1 MKDGMLEFKDAPM
14 FGRVMRNEELCKQV
28 LEVIL
33 NIEIDHIEYLNT
45 EQEMSAYND
54 AKGVRLDVYLK
65 ASDKVFDIEMQT
77 TDTPYGKRMRYYQ
90 SAIDSSLLNKG
101 EDYTNLVESYII
113 FICTKDPFGHDIP
126 LYTIERRCMETDI
139 VDNFDDSH
147 WLILNANAWAKDT
160 DKARS
165 ELLQYIQNS
174 KVGDSSLI
182 QAISH
187 EVDRNNSDSEWRQS
201 VMGFMTYEMHYKGQ
215 ISHAEQKGFARG
227 LAEGEAR
234 GRAEGVAEGIAEGE
248 ARNRALIDKLLADN
262 RLDDLKRST
271 TDEAF
276 CSELYK
282 EYGL

>member
-90 SAIDSSLLNKG
+90 AAIDSTLLNKG
-101 EDYTNLVESYII
+101 EDYTKLVESYII
-113 FICTKDPFGHDIP
+113 FISTQDPFGKDIP

-147 WLILNANAWAKDT
+147 WLILNAKAWDKDT

-227 LAEGEAR
+227 
-234 GRAEGVAEGIAEGE
+234 VAEGIAEGE
-248 ARNRALIDKLLADN
+248 ARKNALIDKLLADN

>member
-45 EQEMSAYND
+45 EQEVSAYND

-90 SAIDSSLLNKG
+90 AAIDSTLLNKG
-101 EDYTNLVESYII
+101 EDYTKLVESYII
-113 FICTKDPFGHDIP
+113 FISTQDPFDCDIP
-126 LYTIERRCMETDI
+126 LYTIERRCVETDI

-147 WLILNANAWAKDT
+147 WLILNTTAWDKDT

-227 LAEGEAR
+227 IEEGEAR
-234 GRAEGVAEGIAEGE
+234 GRVEGE
-248 ARNRALIDKLLADN
+248 ARNKALINKLLADN
-262 RLDDLKRST
+262 RIDDLKRST
-271 TDEAF
+271 TDEDF
-276 CSELYK
+276 CSKLYK

>member
-45 EQEMSAYND
+45 EQEVSAYND

-90 SAIDSSLLNKG
+90 AAIDSTLLNKG

-113 FICTKDPFGHDIP
+113 FICTKDPFDCDIP
-126 LYTIERRCMETDI
+126 LYTIERRCIEHDI
-139 VDNFDDSH
+139 VDNFDEAH

-165 ELLQYIQNS
+165 ALLKYIQSS

-201 VMGFMTYEMHYKGQ
+201 VMGFMTYEMHQRGQNSYFQQKGEK
-215 ISHAEQKGFARG
+215 IGFARG
-227 LAEGEAR
+227 IEEGEA
-234 GRAEGVAEGIAEGE
+234 IGE
-248 ARNRALIDKLLADN
+248 ARNKALIDKLLADD
-262 RLDDLKRST
+262 RIDDLKRST

-276 CSELYK
+276 CNRLYK

>member
-1 MKDGMLEFKDAPM
+1 MKDNMLEFKDAPM
-14 FGRVMRNEELCKQV
+14 FGRVMRNEQICKQV
-28 LEVIL
+28 IEVIL
-33 NIEIDHIEYLNT
+33 GIEIDHIKYLNS
-45 EQEMSAYND
+45 EQHISPCED
-54 AKGVRLDVYLK
+54 ARGVRLDVYLK
-65 ASDKVFDIEMQT
+65 SSDKVFDIEMQT

-101 EDYTNLVESYII
+101 EDYTKLVESYII
-113 FICTKDPFGHDIP
+113 FICTKDPFDCDIP
-126 LYTIERRCMETDI
+126 LYTIERRCIEHDI
-139 VDNFDDSH
+139 VDNFDEAH

-165 ELLQYIQNS
+165 ALLQYIQSS

-234 GRAEGVAEGIAEGE
+234 GRAEGVAEGEARGE
-248 ARNRALIDKLLADN
+248 ARKNSLIDKLLADN
-262 RLDDLKRST
+262 RIDDLKRST

>member
-45 EQEMSAYND
+45 EQEVSAYND

-101 EDYTNLVESYII
+101 EDYTMLTESYII
-113 FICTKDPFGHDIP
+113 FICTKDPFDCDIP
-126 LYTIERRCMETDI
+126 LYTIERRCIEHDI
-139 VDNFDDSH
+139 VDNFDEAH

-165 ELLQYIQNS
+165 ALLKYIQSS
-174 KVGDSSLI
+174 KVGQDWLT
-182 QAISH
+182 QAISS
-187 EVDRNNSDSEWRQS
+187 EVKRSNSDSKWRRD
-201 VMGFMTYEMHYKGQ
+201 VVGFMTYEMHYKGQ
-215 ISHAEQKGFARG
+215 ISHAEQKGEKIGFARG
-227 LAEGEAR
+227 IEEGEA
-234 GRAEGVAEGIAEGE
+234 IGE
-248 ARNRALIDKLLADN
+248 ARNKALIDKLLADD
-262 RLDDLKRST
+262 RIDDLKRST

-276 CSELYK
+276 CNRLYE

>member
-1 MKDGMLEFKDAPM
+1 MKDGMLEFKDEQM

-77 TDTPYGKRMRYYQ
+77 TIEPFLGKRIRYYQ
-90 SAIDSSLLNKG
+90 SSLDSTLLDRG
-101 EDYTNLVESYII
+101 ETYDMLLESYVI
-113 FICTKDPFGHDIP
+113 FICSYDPYGFNIP
-126 LYTIERRCMETDI
+126 IYTLERTCVENPDVVI
-139 VDNFDDSH
+139 HNDSH
-147 WLILNANAWAKDT
+147 WLILNAKAWNKDT

-165 ELLQYIQNS
+165 NLLQYIQSS
-174 KVGDSSLI
+174 KVGQDSLT
-182 QAISH
+182 QAISD
-187 EVDRNNSDSEWRQS
+187 EVDRNNSDSEWRRNA
-201 VMGFMTYEMHYKGQ
+201 MGFMTVEH
-215 ISHAEQKGFARG
+215 SHRVGLRAARQEGIEIG
-227 LAEGEAR
+227 LAEGLR
-234 GRAEGVAEGIAEGE
+234 EGE
-248 ARNRALIDKLLADN
+248 ARNKALIDKLLADD
-262 RLDDLKRST
+262 RIDDLKRST

-276 CSELYK
+276 CNQLYE

>member
-45 EQEMSAYND
+45 EQEVSAYND

-65 ASDKVFDIEMQT
+65 SSDNVFDIEMQT

-90 SAIDSSLLNKG
+90 ASIDSTLLNKG
-101 EDYTNLVESYII
+101 EDYTKLVESYII
-113 FICTKDPFGHDIP
+113 FISTQDPFGKDIP

-147 WLILNANAWAKDT
+147 WLILNAKAWDKDT

-165 ELLQYIQNS
+165 ELLQYIQSS

-201 VMGFMTYEMHYKGQ
+201 VMGFMTYEMHQRGQNSYFQQKGEK
-215 ISHAEQKGFARG
+215 IGFARG
-227 LAEGEAR
+227 IEEGEA
-234 GRAEGVAEGIAEGE
+234 IGE
-248 ARNRALIDKLLADN
+248 ARNKALIDKLLADD
-262 RLDDLKRST
+262 RIDDLKRST

-276 CSELYK
+276 CNRLYE

>member
-45 EQEMSAYND
+45 EQEVSAYND

-65 ASDKVFDIEMQT
+65 SSDKVFDIEMQT

-113 FICTKDPFGHDIP
+113 FICTKDPFGKDIP

-147 WLILNANAWAKDT
+147 WLILNAKAWDKDT

-165 ELLQYIQNS
+165 ELLQYIQSS

-201 VMGFMTYEMHYKGQ
+201 VMGFMTYEMHQRGQNSYFQQKGEK
-215 ISHAEQKGFARG
+215 IGFARG
-227 LAEGEAR
+227 IEEGEA
-234 GRAEGVAEGIAEGE
+234 IGE
-248 ARNRALIDKLLADN
+248 ARNKALIDKLLADN

-276 CSELYK
+276 CNRLYE

>member
-45 EQEMSAYND
+45 EQEMSAYNE

-101 EDYTNLVESYII
+101 DDYTKLVESYII
-113 FICTKDPFGHDIP
+113 FICTKDPFGKDIP

-165 ELLQYIQNS
+165 ALLQYIQSS

-187 EVDRNNSDSEWRQS
+187 EVDRNNSDSEWRQN
-201 VMGFMTYEMHYKGQ
+201 VMGFMTYEMHQRGQ
-215 ISHAEQKGFARG
+215 RSYYEQIGFTRG
-227 LAEGEAR
+227 IEEGEAIGEAR
-234 GRAEGVAEGIAEGE
+234 GRAEGE
-248 ARNRALIDKLLADN
+248 ARNKALIDKLLADD
-262 RLDDLKRST
+262 RIDDLKRST

-276 CSELYK
+276 CNELYK

>member
-14 FGRVMRNEELCKQV
+14 FGRVMRNEQICKQV
-28 LEVIL
+28 IEVIL
-33 NIEIDHIEYLNT
+33 GIEIDHIKYLNS
-45 EQEMSAYND
+45 EQQISPYED
-54 AKGVRLDVYLK
+54 ARGVRLDVYLK
-65 ASDKVFDIEMQT
+65 SSDKVFDIEMQT

-101 EDYTNLVESYII
+101 EDYTKLVESYII

-126 LYTIERRCMETDI
+126 LYTIDRRCMEADI
-139 VDNFDDSH
+139 VDNFDEAH

-165 ELLQYIQNS
+165 ALLQYIQNS
-174 KVGDSSLI
+174 KVGQDWLT
-182 QAISH
+182 QAISS
-187 EVDRNNSDSEWRQS
+187 EVKRSNSDSEWRQN

-227 LAEGEAR
+227 RAEGEAR
-234 GRAEGVAEGIAEGE
+234 K
-248 ARNRALIDKLLADN
+248 NALIDKLLADN

-276 CSELYK
+276 CNELYK

>member
-45 EQEMSAYND
+45 EQEVSAYND

-65 ASDKVFDIEMQT
+65 SSDKVFDIEMQT

-90 SAIDSSLLNKG
+90 AAIDSTLLNKG
-101 EDYTNLVESYII
+101 EDYTKLVESYII
-113 FICTKDPFGHDIP
+113 FISTQDPFGKDIP

-147 WLILNANAWAKDT
+147 WLILNAKAWDKDT

-165 ELLQYIQNS
+165 ELLQYIQSS

-201 VMGFMTYEMHYKGQ
+201 VMGFMTYEIHQRGQ
-215 ISHAEQKGFARG
+215 RSYYEQIGFTRG
-227 LAEGEAR
+227 VEQGEAIGEAR
-234 GRAEGVAEGIAEGE
+234 GEAIGE
-248 ARNRALIDKLLADN
+248 ARNKALIDKLLADD
-262 RLDDLKRST
+262 RIDDLKRST
-271 TDEAF
+271 ADEAF

>member
-90 SAIDSSLLNKG
+90 ASIDSTLLNKG
-101 EDYTNLVESYII
+101 EDYTKLVESYII
-113 FICTKDPFGHDIP
+113 FICTKDPFDCDIP
-126 LYTIERRCMETDI
+126 LYTIERRCIEHDI
-139 VDNFDDSH
+139 VDNFDEAH

-165 ELLQYIQNS
+165 ALLQYIQSS
-174 KVGDSSLI
+174 KVGQDWLT
-182 QAISH
+182 QAISS
-187 EVDRNNSDSEWRQS
+187 EVKRSNSDSKWRRD
-201 VMGFMTYEMHYKGQ
+201 VVGFMTYEMHYKGQ

-227 LAEGEAR
+227 CAEGEAR
-234 GRAEGVAEGIAEGE
+234 GRAEGVAEGE
-248 ARNRALIDKLLADN
+248 ARKNALIDKLLADN

-276 CSELYK
+276 CNELYK

>member
-45 EQEMSAYND
+45 EQEVSAYND

-77 TDTPYGKRMRYYQ
+77 TIEPFLGKRSYYQ

-165 ELLQYIQNS
+165 ELLQYIQSS

-187 EVDRNNSDSEWRQS
+187 EVDRNNSDSKWRRD

-227 LAEGEAR
+227 
-234 GRAEGVAEGIAEGE
+234 VAEGIAEGE
-248 ARNRALIDKLLADN
+248 ARKNALIDKLLADN

-276 CSELYK
+276 CNELYK

>member
-28 LEVIL
+28 IEVIL
-33 NIEIDHIEYLNT
+33 GIEIDHIKYLNS
-45 EQEMSAYND
+45 EQHISPCED
-54 AKGVRLDVYLK
+54 ARGVRLDVYLK
-65 ASDKVFDIEMQT
+65 SSDKVFDIEMQT

-90 SAIDSSLLNKG
+90 AAIDSTLLNKG
-101 EDYTNLVESYII
+101 EDYTMLVESYII
-113 FICTKDPFGHDIP
+113 FICTKDPFDCDIP
-126 LYTIERRCMETDI
+126 LYTIERRCIEHDI
-139 VDNFDDSH
+139 VDNFDEAH
-147 WLILNANAWAKDT
+147 WLILNAKAWAKDT

-165 ELLQYIQNS
+165 ALLKYIQSS
-174 KVGDSSLI
+174 KVGQDWLT
-182 QAISH
+182 QAISS
-187 EVDRNNSDSEWRQS
+187 EVKRSNSDSKWRRD

-227 LAEGEAR
+227 CAEGEAR
-234 GRAEGVAEGIAEGE
+234 GRAEGVAEGEARGE
-248 ARNRALIDKLLADN
+248 ARKNSLIDKLLADN

-276 CSELYK
+276 CNELYK

>member
-45 EQEMSAYND
+45 EQEMSAYNE

-101 EDYTNLVESYII
+101 EDYTMLTESYII
-113 FICTKDPFGHDIP
+113 FICTKDPFDCDIP
-126 LYTIERRCMETDI
+126 LYTIERRCIEHDI
-139 VDNFDDSH
+139 VDNFDEAH
-147 WLILNANAWAKDT
+147 WLILNAKAWAKDT

-165 ELLQYIQNS
+165 ALLKYIQSS

-187 EVDRNNSDSEWRQS
+187 EVDRNNSDSKWRRD

-227 LAEGEAR
+227 CAEGEAR
-234 GRAEGVAEGIAEGE
+234 GRAEGVAEGE
-248 ARNRALIDKLLADN
+248 ARKNALIDKLLADN

>member
-45 EQEMSAYND
+45 EQEVSAYND

-77 TDTPYGKRMRYYQ
+77 TIEPFLGKRIRYYQ
-90 SAIDSSLLNKG
+90 SSLDSTLLDRG
-101 EDYTNLVESYII
+101 ETYDMLLESYVI
-113 FICTKDPFGHDIP
+113 FICSYDPYGFNIP
-126 LYTIERRCMETDI
+126 IYTLERTCVENPDVVI
-139 VDNFDDSH
+139 HNDSH
-147 WLILNANAWAKDT
+147 WLILNAKAWNKDT

-165 ELLQYIQNS
+165 NLLQYIQSS
-174 KVGDSSLI
+174 KVGQDSLT
-182 QAISH
+182 QAISD
-187 EVDRNNSDSEWRQS
+187 EVDRNNSDSEWRRNA
-201 VMGFMTYEMHYKGQ
+201 MGFMTVEH
-215 ISHAEQKGFARG
+215 SHRVGLRAARQEGIEIG
-227 LAEGEAR
+227 LAEGLR
-234 GRAEGVAEGIAEGE
+234 EGE
-248 ARNRALIDKLLADN
+248 ARNKALIEKLLADD
-262 RLDDLKRST
+262 RIDDLKRST

-276 CSELYK
+276 CNQLYE

>member
-45 EQEMSAYND
+45 EQEMSAYNE

-77 TDTPYGKRMRYYQ
+77 TIEPFLGKRIRYYQ
-90 SAIDSSLLNKG
+90 SSLDSTLLDRG
-101 EDYTNLVESYII
+101 ETYDMLLESYVI
-113 FICTKDPFGHDIP
+113 FICSYDPYGFNIP
-126 LYTIERRCMETDI
+126 IYTLERTCVENPDVVI
-139 VDNFDDSH
+139 HNDSH
-147 WLILNANAWAKDT
+147 WLILNAKAWNKDT

-165 ELLQYIQNS
+165 NLLQYIQSS
-174 KVGDSSLI
+174 KVGQDSLT
-182 QAISH
+182 QAISD
-187 EVDRNNSDSEWRQS
+187 EVDRNNSDSEWRRNA
-201 VMGFMTYEMHYKGQ
+201 MGFMTVEH
-215 ISHAEQKGFARG
+215 SHRVGLRAARQEGIEIG
-227 LAEGEAR
+227 LAEGLR
-234 GRAEGVAEGIAEGE
+234 EGE
-248 ARNRALIDKLLADN
+248 ARNKALIEKLLADD
-262 RLDDLKRST
+262 RIDDLKRST

-276 CSELYK
+276 CNQLYE

>member
-1 MKDGMLEFKDAPM
+1 MKDNMLEFKDAPM
-14 FGRVMRNEELCKQV
+14 FGRVMRNEQICKQV
-28 LEVIL
+28 IEVIL
-33 NIEIDHIEYLNT
+33 GIEIDHIKYLNS
-45 EQEMSAYND
+45 EQHISPCED
-54 AKGVRLDVYLK
+54 ARGVRLDVYLK
-65 ASDKVFDIEMQT
+65 SSDKVFDIEMQT

-113 FICTKDPFGHDIP
+113 FICTKDPFNCDIP
-126 LYTIERRCMETDI
+126 LYTIERRCLEHDI
-139 VDNFDDSH
+139 VDNFDEAH

-165 ELLQYIQNS
+165 ALLKYIQSS

-227 LAEGEAR
+227 CAEGEAR
-234 GRAEGVAEGIAEGE
+234 GRAEGIAEGE

>member
-77 TDTPYGKRMRYYQ
+77 TIEPFLGKRIRYYQ
-90 SAIDSSLLNKG
+90 SSLDSTLLDRG
-101 EDYTNLVESYII
+101 ETYDMLLESYVI
-113 FICTKDPFGHDIP
+113 FICSYDPYGFNIP
-126 LYTIERRCMETDI
+126 IYTLERTCVETPD
-139 VDNFDDSH
+139 VVVHNDSH
-147 WLILNANAWAKDT
+147 WLILNAKAWNKDT

-165 ELLQYIQNS
+165 NLLQYIQSS
-174 KVGDSSLI
+174 KVGQDSLT
-182 QAISH
+182 QAISD
-187 EVDRNNSDSEWRQS
+187 EVDRNNSDSEWRRNA
-201 VMGFMTYEMHYKGQ
+201 MGFMTVEH
-215 ISHAEQKGFARG
+215 SHRVELRAARQEGIEIG
-227 LAEGEAR
+227 LAEGLR
-234 GRAEGVAEGIAEGE
+234 EGE
-248 ARNRALIDKLLADN
+248 ARNKALIDKLLADD
-262 RLDDLKRST
+262 RIDDLKRST

-276 CSELYK
+276 CNQLYE

>member
-14 FGRVMRNEELCKQV
+14 FGRVMRNEQICKQV

-77 TDTPYGKRMRYYQ
+77 TIEPFLGKRIRYYQ
-90 SAIDSSLLNKG
+90 SSLDSTLLDRG
-101 EDYTNLVESYII
+101 ETYDMLLESYVI
-113 FICTKDPFGHDIP
+113 FICSYDPYGFNIP
-126 LYTIERRCMETDI
+126 IYTLERTCVENPDVVI
-139 VDNFDDSH
+139 HNDSH
-147 WLILNANAWAKDT
+147 WLILNAKAWNKDT

-165 ELLQYIQNS
+165 NLLQYIQSS
-174 KVGDSSLI
+174 KVGQDSLT
-182 QAISH
+182 QAISD
-187 EVDRNNSDSEWRQS
+187 EVDRNNSDSEWRRNA
-201 VMGFMTYEMHYKGQ
+201 MGFMTVEH
-215 ISHAEQKGFARG
+215 SHRVGLRAARQEGIEIG
-227 LAEGEAR
+227 LAEGLR
-234 GRAEGVAEGIAEGE
+234 EGE
-248 ARNRALIDKLLADN
+248 ARNKALIDKLLADN

-276 CSELYK
+276 CNQLYE

>member
-101 EDYTNLVESYII
+101 DDYTKLVESYII
-113 FICTKDPFGHDIP
+113 FICTKDPFGKDIP
-126 LYTIERRCMETDI
+126 LYTIERRCVETDI
-139 VDNFDDSH
+139 VDNFDEAH

-165 ELLQYIQNS
+165 ALLKYIQSS

-187 EVDRNNSDSEWRQS
+187 EVDRNNSDSKWRRD

-215 ISHAEQKGFARG
+215 ISYAKQKGFARG
-227 LAEGEAR
+227 LAEGVAEGEAR
-234 GRAEGVAEGIAEGE
+234 GRAEGIVEGE
-248 ARNRALIDKLLADN
+248 ARKNSLIDKLLADN

>member
-54 AKGVRLDVYLK
+54 ARGVRLDVYLK

-101 EDYTNLVESYII
+101 EDYTNLTESYII
-113 FICTKDPFGHDIP
+113 FICTKDPFNCDIP

-147 WLILNANAWAKDT
+147 WLILNAKAWDKDT

-165 ELLQYIQNS
+165 ELLQYIQSS

-201 VMGFMTYEMHYKGQ
+201 VMGFMTYEMHQRGQNSYFQQKGEK
-215 ISHAEQKGFARG
+215 IGFARG
-227 LAEGEAR
+227 IEEGEA
-234 GRAEGVAEGIAEGE
+234 IGE
-248 ARNRALIDKLLADN
+248 ARNKALIDKLLADD
-262 RLDDLKRST
+262 RIDDLKRST

-276 CSELYK
+276 CNRLYE

>member
-65 ASDKVFDIEMQT
+65 SSDKVFDIEMQT

-90 SAIDSSLLNKG
+90 AAIDSTLLNKG
-101 EDYTNLVESYII
+101 EDYTKLVESYII
-113 FICTKDPFGHDIP
+113 FICTKDPFGKDIP

-147 WLILNANAWAKDT
+147 WLILNANAWDKDT

-215 ISHAEQKGFARG
+215 ISYAEQKGFARG
-227 LAEGEAR
+227 CAEGEAR
-234 GRAEGVAEGIAEGE
+234 GRAEGIAEGE
-248 ARNRALIDKLLADN
+248 ARGEARKNALIDKLLADN